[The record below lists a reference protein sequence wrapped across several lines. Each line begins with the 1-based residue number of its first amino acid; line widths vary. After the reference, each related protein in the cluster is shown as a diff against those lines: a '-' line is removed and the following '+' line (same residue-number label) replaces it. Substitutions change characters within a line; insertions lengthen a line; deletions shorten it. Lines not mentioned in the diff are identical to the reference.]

1 MDLAEKAGLGL
12 NTIKDIERGA
22 AEGWPD
28 TREAIATALGCTV
41 ADLYGGANDNKP
53 TLSDAARLLLAYEK
67 APRHVRELVDRVLES
82 GDIGDIQA
90 AQTAL
95 SQFAQ
100 SLQMPKPKKS

>member
-53 TLSDAARLLLAYEK
+53 TLSDAADLLRAFESATPLRRAYVMAILTEDLSHLDAYPDALPVLA
-67 APRHVRELVDRVLES
+67 
-82 GDIGDIQA
+82 
-90 AQTAL
+90 T
-95 SQFAQ
+95 
-100 SLQMPKPKKS
+100 SLKSL